1 MQLVIETVDGSRYA
15 VSPEMM
21 SHSSQTTVVWVPPGD
36 NFEQS
41 SRETFIAFGTVLV
54 KTYSHN
60 RPSTDEETR
69 LFLNHLIENNIRD
82 TELLELIE
90 KVLMDNPQLH
100 FPQFLSFDR
109 RMDLM
114 CEEAMH
120 RIKRA
125 ISIAAYARKMVFP
138 AEAFTPLS
146 LSKLRL
152 AFDPA
157 MLPPVGGQTHLSSIR
172 VAGDQ
177 EIRLSGSLK
186 IFAEK
191 GIELDVPD
199 GQRIDLA
206 PRPVNIVKT
215 TFLQRLYRLTVLGPY
230 RTFRWLVTG
239 NIQ

>member
-1 MQLVIETVDGSRYA
+1 MQLVIETFDGSRYA

-120 RIKRA
+120 RIERA
-125 ISIAAYARKMVFP
+125 ISIAAHAQKLVFP
-138 AEAFTPLS
+138 VNAFAPLS
-146 LSKLRL
+146 AEKLSL
-152 AFDPA
+152 AFSSE
-157 MLPPVGGQTHLSSIR
+157 MLPPVGGRINLHSILI
-172 VAGDQ
+172 AGDQ
-177 EIRLSGSLK
+177 TIQLQGSLK

-191 GIELDVPD
+191 GITLDVPD

-206 PRPVNIVKT
+206 PRPITIAKT

-230 RTFRWLVTG
+230 RTLRWLVTG
-239 NIQ
+239 DIK